1 MKPSVVWFTVCVI
14 TITLAN
20 SASAQQSWMAATRD
34 PLFSPQAISHAVQE
48 APPPRTTARPT
59 HTRRSA
65 RSRAAWT
72 ILGVVGGA
80 FAGVVLGAALEPD
93 CRCDDPGVKGAL
105 IGLPV
110 GAIGGG
116 VAGFVLSR

>member
-1 MKPSVVWFTVCVI
+1 MGARVVRLAVLVI
-14 TITLAN
+14 TLTSVS
-20 SASAQQSWMAATRD
+20 SASAQQSGMAATAD
-34 PLFSPQAISHAVQE
+34 PLFSPQAIGRAVQQ

-59 HTRRSA
+59 PKRRSA
-65 RSRAAWT
+65 RSRAVWT
-72 ILGVVGGA
+72 VLGVVGGA

-116 VAGFVLSR
+116 AAGFVLSR